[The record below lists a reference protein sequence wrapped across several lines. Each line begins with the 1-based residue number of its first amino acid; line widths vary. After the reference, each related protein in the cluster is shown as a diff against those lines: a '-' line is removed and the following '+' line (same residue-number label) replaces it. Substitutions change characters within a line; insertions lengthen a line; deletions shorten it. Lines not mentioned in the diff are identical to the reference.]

1 MMSKET
7 KTYLRFDVARRIE
20 HLLMILSFTTLGLTG
35 LIQKFAL
42 NDISLWFVK
51 VLGGIESVRIIHRVA
66 ATVFILEGIYHLI
79 LLGYILY
86 VKRKEATMMPGIKD
100 ATDALQVFLYNLGLG
115 KKYPKMPRYNFT
127 EKAEYLAMVWG
138 FVLMGLT
145 GFMLWNP
152 ILTAKL
158 LPGEF
163 IPAAK
168 AAHGAEAVLAVLAII
183 LWHFYNVHIK
193 HWNWSMIKG
202 HLTRHEM
209 EEEHGQELEKIESGE
224 VYVPPPPSVY
234 KKRMAIFAPLSAVLS
249 IALIAGLIFFI
260 TFEESAITTVPPVYA
275 DVEVFVPQTPTPMP
289 TQVPTPTP
297 DPAMANTWDGGIN
310 TIFEQQCGLCHG
322 NNGGLSIET
331 YAGVIQGGESGPMII
346 PGSPE
351 ASSVLTIADPANNH
365 PGQFTEEQLEKIR
378 IWISNGAPK

>member
-1 MMSKET
+1 MSEEKQ
-7 KTYLRFDVARRIE
+7 TYLRFNVARRVE
-20 HLLMILSFTTLGLTG
+20 HFLMILSFSILGLTG
-35 LIQKFAL
+35 LIQKYAL
-42 NDISLWFVK
+42 NAISLGLVSF
-51 VLGGIESVRIIHRVA
+51 LGGIENVRIIHRVA

-86 VKRKEATMMPGIKD
+86 VQRKQATMLPGIKD
-100 ATDALQVFLYNLGLG
+100 ATDALQLFLYNLGLG

-158 LPGEF
+158 LPGVV

-193 HWNWSMIKG
+193 HWNWSMFKG
-202 HLTRHEM
+202 HLTKHEM
-209 EEEHGQELEKIESGE
+209 EEEHGQELEEIESGE
-224 VYVPPPPSVY
+224 VFVPPPAPVY
-234 KKRMAIFAPLSAVLS
+234 KKRMAIFAPVSAVLS
-249 IALIAGLIFFI
+249 IALIAGLIYFI
-260 TFEESAITTVPPVYA
+260 TFEDSAIKTVPPVYA
-275 DVEVFVPQTPTPMP
+275 DVEVFVPQTATPLP

-297 DPAMANTWDGGIN
+297 DPALANTWDGGIN

-322 NNGGLSIET
+322 NNGGLSIKT
-331 YAGVIQGGESGPMII
+331 YAGVIQGGDSGPMII

-351 ASSVLTIADPANNH
+351 ASSVLTVADPANGH
-365 PGQFTEEQLEKIR
+365 PGQFTAEQLEKIR
-378 IWISNGAPK
+378 IWILNGAAK

>member
-1 MMSKET
+1 MSKET
-7 KTYLRFDVARRIE
+7 KTYLRFGLARRIE
-20 HLLMILSFTTLGLTG
+20 HFLLILSFSTLGLTG
-35 LIQKFAL
+35 LIQKYAL
-42 NDISLWFVK
+42 NDISLWLVK

-66 ATVFILEGIYHLI
+66 ATVFVLEGIYHLI

-86 VKRKEATMMPGIKD
+86 VQRKQATMIPGIKD
-100 ATDALQVFLYNLGLG
+100 ATDAFQIFIYNLGLS
-115 KKYPKMPRYNFT
+115 KKYPKMPRYNFS
-127 EKAEYLAMVWG
+127 EKVEYLAMVWG

-168 AAHGAEAVLAVLAII
+168 AAHGAEAVLAVLAIL

-193 HWNWSMIKG
+193 HWNWSMFKG
-202 HLTRHEM
+202 HMTKHEM
-209 EEEHGQELEKIESGE
+209 EEEHGQELEEIESGK
-224 VYVPPPPSVY
+224 VFVPPPAPVY
-234 KKRMAIFAPLSAVLS
+234 KKRMAIFAPVSAVLS
-249 IALIAGLIFFI
+249 VALIAGLIYFI

-275 DVEVFVPQTPTPMP
+275 DVEVFVPQTATPMP

-297 DPAMANTWDGGIN
+297 NPALANTWDGGIN
-310 TIFEQQCGLCHG
+310 AIFEQQCGLCHG
-322 NNGGLSIET
+322 NNGGLAIET
-331 YAGVIQGGESGPMII
+331 YAGVIQGGDSGPMVI

-351 ASSVLTIADPANNH
+351 TSSVLTVGDPANGH
-365 PGQFTEEQLEKIR
+365 PGQFTAEQLEKIR
-378 IWISNGAPK
+378 VWILNGAVK